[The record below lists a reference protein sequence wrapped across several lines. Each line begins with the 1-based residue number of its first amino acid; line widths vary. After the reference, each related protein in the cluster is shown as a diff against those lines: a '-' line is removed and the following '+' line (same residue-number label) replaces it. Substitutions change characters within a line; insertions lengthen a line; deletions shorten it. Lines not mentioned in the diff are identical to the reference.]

1 MATTLNDARTI
12 GAAARTVEQTE
23 VSDGMRLAR
32 YCILDEMSGL
42 VFGVMTVAWI
52 VLSLIGLAH

>member
-1 MATTLNDARTI
+1 MATTINDARAI
-12 GAAARTVEQTE
+12 GTVATVEQTE

-32 YCILDEMSGL
+32 YCMLDEMSGL
-42 VFGVMTVAWI
+42 VFGVLTVAWI

>member
-1 MATTLNDARTI
+1 MATTVNEARAVGTV
-12 GAAARTVEQTE
+12 ATVEKTE

-42 VFGVMTVAWI
+42 VYAVLTLTWI
-52 VLSLIGLAH
+52 VLSLTGHAL

>member
-1 MATTLNDARTI
+1 MATTINDARAI
-12 GAAARTVEQTE
+12 GTVATVEQTE

-42 VFGVMTVAWI
+42 IFGVLTVAWI

>member
-12 GAAARTVEQTE
+12 GTVATTVEQTE

-32 YCILDEMSGL
+32 YCILDETSGL
-42 VFGVMTVAWI
+42 VFGVLTVAWI

>member
-1 MATTLNDARTI
+1 MATTVNEARAVGT
-12 GAAARTVEQTE
+12 AATVEKTE

-42 VFGVMTVAWI
+42 VYAVLTLTWI
-52 VLSLIGLAH
+52 VLSLTGHAL

>member
-1 MATTLNDARTI
+1 MATTINDARAI
-12 GAAARTVEQTE
+12 GTVATVEQTE

-42 VFGVMTVAWI
+42 IFGVLTVA
-52 VLSLIGLAH
+52 

>member
-1 MATTLNDARTI
+1 MATTVNDVRALD
-12 GAAARTVEQTE
+12 AVATVEKTE

-42 VFGVMTVAWI
+42 VYAVLALTWI
-52 VLSLIGLAH
+52 VMSLTSLAL